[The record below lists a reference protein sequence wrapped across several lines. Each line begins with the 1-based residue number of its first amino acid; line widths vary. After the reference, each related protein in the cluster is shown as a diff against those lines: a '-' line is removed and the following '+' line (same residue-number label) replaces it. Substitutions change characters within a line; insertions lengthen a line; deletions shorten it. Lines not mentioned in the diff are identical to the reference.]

1 MANPHPTKQ
10 GRGPA
15 EYRRPSYLYDHP
27 TAGRIFAAVFVQPLT
42 AECRTVE
49 IVRYVGADS
58 WRARVKETRTVIN
71 RLGQQIEYAGDRAA
85 CNDITDFL
93 TRQGMR
99 MIQQWEAIY
108 PEWSTA
114 AAVAPAAR
122 APQLRG
128 GVQ

>member
-15 EYRRPSYLYDHP
+15 EYRRSSYPYDNP
-27 TAGRIFAAVFVQPLT
+27 TTGRIFTAVFVQPLT
-42 AECRTVE
+42 MECRTVE

-58 WRARVKETRTVIN
+58 WRARVTETHSIIN
-71 RLGQQIEYAGDRAA
+71 RLGQQIEYAGDHAA
-85 CNDITDFL
+85 CKDITDYL

-99 MIQQWEAIY
+99 MVRQWEAIY

-114 AAVAPAAR
+114 AAVSPAAR
-122 APQLRG
+122 PPQLRG